1 MLFMAAVREEL
12 GDLDGEIVGIGPIV
26 AAARAAEII
35 ARRHPAA
42 VILLG
47 TGGSYAGGP
56 PIGEAVCGSRVGMSY
71 GVAAMGLGYV
81 PRPPGPVSCDEGLIE
96 RIGLAAHPVLTV
108 GAVTTDTQ
116 LAERLSDGWTV
127 EHMEAFGVALACQ
140 QAGVPFACV
149 LGVTND
155 VGPEAH
161 TQWLAHRDA
170 AQAAARDAV
179 RHLVDRVEE
188 G

>member
-1 MLFMAAVREEL
+1 MLLMAAVREEL
-12 GDLDGEIVGIGPIV
+12 GDLEGRVVGIGPIV
-26 AAARAAEII
+26 AAATAARLIEQE
-35 ARRHPAA
+35 RPER
-42 VILLG
+42 VLLIG
-47 TGGSYAGGP
+47 SAGSYPGGP
-56 PIGEAVCGSRVGMSY
+56 AIGRAIIGERYGMSW

-81 PRPPGPVSCDEGLIE
+81 PRPPAAVDADPEVLDRLSLE
-96 RIGLAAHPVLTV
+96 RHQVLTA
-108 GAVTTDTQ
+108 GAVTTNLT
-116 LAERLSDGWTV
+116 LAERLADGWTV

-179 RHLVDRVEE
+179 RHLADAPEAP
-188 G
+188 